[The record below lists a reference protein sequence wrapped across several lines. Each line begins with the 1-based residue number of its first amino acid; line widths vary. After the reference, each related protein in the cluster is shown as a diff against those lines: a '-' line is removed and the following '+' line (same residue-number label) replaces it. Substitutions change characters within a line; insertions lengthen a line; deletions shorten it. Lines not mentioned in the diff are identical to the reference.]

1 MKIDED
7 IGHSYKSV
15 LSWFGNSRAKDKRQQ
30 REDMRN
36 EEQDAKN
43 EDVIGEVRQEE
54 IGKGQRDMSGL
65 GNQPPGEPITVASQ
79 SELDESFTDLRALL
93 DSDSD

>member
-1 MKIDED
+1 
-7 IGHSYKSV
+7 
-15 LSWFGNSRAKDKRQQ
+15 
-30 REDMRN
+30 MRN

-65 GNQPPGEPITVASQ
+65 GNQPPGEPITVTSQ
-79 SELDESFTDLRALL
+79 RL